1 MWKHLIWI
9 LIWVLV
15 GASLSQMIHKYL
27 TFLPNM

>member
-15 GASLSQMIHKYL
+15 GASISNFIHKYL
-27 TFLPNM
+27 TFLPQM